1 MAETS
6 ASARA
11 GARLTSAVT
20 RGLYESA
27 VIALGIV
34 ALVLLIALLTYSPD
48 DPGFSFTGNSAPV
61 HNRIGV
67 IGAWLADVLFFL
79 FGRPAFLFPL
89 VLAAACWGLQRRLKA
104 QGISRVN
111 TLVRIAGF
119 VLVLVASC
127 GLTTLHWQ
135 PGALRQTAGGVVGS
149 VVGGGL
155 VAGLDFLGATLVM
168 LAAWMAGL
176 SLAFGVSWLTIMDR
190 LGALTWAAIGRLRG
204 RWAAARDVAEG
215 RERRQARKEAME
227 SEQRKS
233 ATRAPPRIEPPL
245 PMMEKSA
252 RVERER
258 QVPLFDPPKASELP
272 PLKLLDD
279 PPPREPLYS
288 AEALEALS
296 RLVEMK
302 LKDFTIEAEVVAV
315 QPGPVVT
322 RFELRPAP
330 GVKAS
335 QITALAKDLAR
346 ALSVLSVRVVEVI
359 PGKSVM
365 GLEIANEKREVV
377 TLGEIIRSRAYDE
390 MHSPLALALGKDIG
404 GQPVVAD
411 LSRMPHLLIAGT
423 TGSGKSVA
431 LNAMVL
437 SLLYKSTAEH
447 VRLIMIDPKMLEL
460 SVYEGI
466 PHLLAPV
473 VTDMK
478 QAANALRW
486 CVAEMDRRHQLMAA
500 LGVRNIAGFNRRV
513 KDASDAG
520 RPIRDPVMLLRA
532 ANDPS
537 IDQTRVLDLTP
548 LPYVVV
554 VIDEFADLM
563 MIVGKKV
570 EELITRLAQKARASG
585 IHLVLATQRPSV
597 DVITGLIKANI
608 PCRIAFQVSA
618 RVDSRTILDQMGAE
632 TLLGHGDMLYLP
644 PGTSLPTRV
653 HGAFVSDQEVHRV
666 VEALKTP
673 QPPSYIEEVLSGPK
687 GPIAGLSWEEG
698 ESNGGTG
705 GEDAEQDPLYDE
717 AVRIVTTERKPSI
730 SYVQRRLKIGY
741 NRAARLLEG
750 MEQAGLVGPLQTNGA
765 RDVLAPAPPED

>member
-1 MAETS
+1 LADTQ
-6 ASARA
+6 AQARNSV
-11 GARLTSAVT
+11 RFTSAVA
-20 RGLYESA
+20 RGLRESA
-27 VIALGIV
+27 IIAIGVV
-34 ALVLLIALLTYSPD
+34 ALVLLAALATYSPD
-48 DPGFSFTGNSAPV
+48 DPGFSFTGSSTAV
-61 HNRIGV
+61 HNRIGP
-67 IGAWLADVLFFL
+67 IGAWLADILFFL
-79 FGRPAFLFPL
+79 FGRPAFLLP
-89 VLAAACWGLQRRLKA
+89 VALAASCWALLRR
-104 QGISRVN
+104 GGSEPGSHMN
-111 TLVRIAGF
+111 TTVRIGGF

-127 GLTTLHWQ
+127 GLTTLHWE
-135 PGALRQTAGGVVGS
+135 PGLLRQTAGGVVGS
-149 VVGGGL
+149 LVGKGL
-155 VAGLDFLGATLVM
+155 AAGLDFLGATL
-168 LAAWMAGL
+168 LLIAAWMAGA
-176 SLAFGVSWLTIMDR
+176 SLAFGMSWFNVMDR
-190 LGALTWAAIGRLRG
+190 VGAWVWDGIAWVRTRG
-204 RWAAARDVAEG
+204 ASARDAAEG
-215 RERRQARKEAME
+215 RERRQARQEAVK
-227 SEQRKS
+227 SEQKK
-233 ATRAPPRIEPPL
+233 AALRAPPRIEPPAPL
-245 PMMEKSA
+245 FEKS
-252 RVERER
+252 ERAEKER

-302 LKDFTIEAEVVAV
+302 LKDFEIDAEVVAV

-335 QITALAKDLAR
+335 QITSLAKDLAR

-377 TLGEIIRSRAYDE
+377 TLGEILRSKAYDE

-411 LSRMPHLLIAGT
+411 LTRMPHLLIAGT
-423 TGSGKSVA
+423 TGSGKSVG

-447 VRLIMIDPKMLEL
+447 VRLVMIDPKMLEL

-486 CVAEMDRRHQLMAA
+486 SVAEMERRFQLMAA

-513 KDASDAG
+513 KEALAAG
-520 RPIRDPVMLLRA
+520 KPIRDPVMTQKA
-532 ANDPS
+532 ADDPT
-537 IDQTRVLDLTP
+537 IDQTQIPDLTP
-548 LPYVVV
+548 LPYIVV
-554 VIDEFADLM
+554 VIDELADLM

-570 EELITRLAQKARASG
+570 EELIARLAQKARASG

-618 RVDSRTILDQMGAE
+618 KVDSRTILDQMGAE

-644 PGTSLPTRV
+644 AGTSMPTRV

-666 VEALKTP
+666 VRALKSQVAP
-673 QPPSYIEEVLSGPK
+673 DYLEEVLSGPK
-687 GPIAGLSWEEG
+687 TPIPGLAGEEG
-698 ESNGGTG
+698 EGGG
-705 GEDAEQDPLYDE
+705 AADDAEQDPLYDE

-741 NRAARLLEG
+741 NRAARLLEA
-750 MEQAGLVGPLQTNGA
+750 MELAGLVGPLQSNGA
-765 RDVLAPAPPED
+765 REVLAPGPPEE

>member
-1 MAETS
+1 MAAIYLKAERRRLAESSAQARS
-6 ASARA
+6 ASRF
-11 GARLTSAVT
+11 TSAVS
-20 RGLYESA
+20 RGLRESA
-27 VIALGIV
+27 IIAIAIV
-34 ALVLLIALLTYSPD
+34 ALVLFMALASYSPE
-48 DPGFSFTGNSAPV
+48 DPGFSFTGTSGAV

-67 IGAWLADVLFFL
+67 IGAWVADVLFFL

-89 VLAAACWGLQRRLKA
+89 VLAAACWGLQRRLRA
-104 QGISRVN
+104 DSGASRAN
-111 TLVRIAGF
+111 TLVRILGF
-119 VLVLVASC
+119 VLVLLASC
-127 GLTTLHWQ
+127 ALTTLHWQ
-135 PGALRQTAGGVVGS
+135 PGVLRQSAGGVVGS
-149 VVGGGL
+149 LIGGGL
-155 VAGLDFLGATLVM
+155 AAGVDFLGATLLM
-168 LAAWMAGL
+168 IAAWMAGL

-190 LGALTWAAIGRLRG
+190 LGAATWASIGSLRARLS
-204 RWAAARDVAEG
+204 ASRDAAEG
-215 RERRQARKEAME
+215 RERRQARKESVE
-227 SEQRKS
+227 SAQKRS
-233 ATRAPPRIEPPL
+233 ATRPPPRIEAPASVV
-245 PMMEKSA
+245 EKSA
-252 RVERER
+252 R
-258 QVPLFDPPKASELP
+258 SELP

-302 LKDFTIEAEVVAV
+302 LKDFAIDAEVVAV

-377 TLGEIIRSRAYDE
+377 TLGEIIRSKAYDE

-404 GQPVVAD
+404 GAPVVAD
-411 LSRMPHLLIAGT
+411 LTRMPHLLIAGT
-423 TGSGKSVA
+423 TGSGKSVGI
-431 LNAMVL
+431 NAMVL

-486 CVAEMDRRHQLMAA
+486 CVAEMERRYQLMAA

-513 KDASDAG
+513 REAFDAG
-520 RPIRDPVMLLRA
+520 KPMRDPVMMLRA

-537 IDQTRVLDLTP
+537 IDQREIPDLVP

-554 VIDEFADLM
+554 VVDELADLM
-563 MIVGKKV
+563 LVVGKKV

-644 PGTSLPTRV
+644 PGTSVPTRV

-666 VEALKTP
+666 VNALKTP
-673 QPPSYIEEVLSGPK
+673 APPNYIDEVLSGPK
-687 GPIAGLSWEEG
+687 APIPGLSGEDGEG
-698 ESNGGTG
+698 GGG
-705 GEDAEQDPLYDE
+705 NGEDAEADPLYDE

-741 NRAARLLEG
+741 NRAARLLEA
-750 MEQAGLVGPLQTNGA
+750 MELAGLVGPLQANGA